1 MNDYIIYEQPIT
13 ENVRNFLKCEY
24 LNEKFNCA
32 VKQHDMWAIKSSIST
47 LIEMSDFVFRI
58 NIKIE
63 LLKDLERN
71 LLLLDTLKK
80 SNSIKLINYD
90 KFYTEIQTYI
100 EKLNNTNSS
109 PSKSITDNDFLM
121 QIKSKLH
128 IPAGDN
134 FFDMPSY
141 LNFLSSNKT
150 FILEN
155 IYNWYDPFKP
165 IFMSSILLLD
175 FKRTISKFKYFSSN
189 DSFFEMKL
197 DKSDKT
203 DLVRIKLEKNIN
215 IYPDISVNPQNI
227 NVMFKTSYGEN
238 RQSKPI
244 EENLNFGLSLSN
256 IK

>member
-24 LNEKFNCA
+24 LDEKFNCA
-32 VKQHDMWAIKSSIST
+32 VKQHDMWSIKSSIST

-58 NIKIE
+58 NIKVE
-63 LLKDLERN
+63 LLKDLEKN
-71 LLLLDTLKK
+71 LHLLEILKK
-80 SNSIKLINYD
+80 NKSIDLGDYD
-90 KFYTEIQTYI
+90 KFYTEIQKNI
-100 EKLNNTNSS
+100 GKLNNTNGS
-109 PSKSITDNDFLM
+109 PSKFITDNDFLM

-155 IYNWYDPFKP
+155 INNWYSPFKP
-165 IFMSSILLLD
+165 IFISSILLLD
-175 FKRTISKFKYFSSN
+175 FKRTISKFEYFSSDN
-189 DSFFEMKL
+189 SYFEMKL
-197 DKSDKT
+197 DKSEKT
-203 DLVRIKLEKNIN
+203 DLVRIKLEKNKN
-215 IYPDISVNPQNI
+215 IYPDISVNPKNVNI
-227 NVMFKTSYGEN
+227 MFKTSYGAY
-238 RQSKPI
+238 RHSKPI
-244 EENLNFGLSLSN
+244 EENLNFGISLSN

>member
-1 MNDYIIYEQPIT
+1 MFKYQ
-13 ENVRNFLKCEY
+13 L
-24 LNEKFNCA
+24 
-32 VKQHDMWAIKSSIST
+32 
-47 LIEMSDFVFRI
+47 LIEYEGTNFRGWQI
-58 NIKIE
+58 QKKGKTIQGLIQEKISKI
-63 LLKDLERN
+63 LKEKIILSGSGRTDTGVHALEQSAHFEC
-71 LLLLDTLKK
+71 KK
-80 SNSIKLINYD
+80 RIINYD

-100 EKLNNTNSS
+100 QKLNNTNSS

-155 IYNWYDPFKP
+155 IYNWYAPFKP

-215 IYPDISVNPQNI
+215 IYPDISVNSQNI
-227 NVMFKTSYGEN
+227 NIMFKTSYGAN

-244 EENLNFGLSLSN
+244 EEKLDFGISLSN

>member
-24 LNEKFNCA
+24 LDEKFNCA

-80 SNSIKLINYD
+80 SNSIELINYD

-100 EKLNNTNSS
+100 QKLNNTNSS

-155 IYNWYDPFKP
+155 IYNWYTPFKP

>member
-24 LNEKFNCA
+24 LDEKFNCA

-63 LLKDLERN
+63 LLKDLEKN

-80 SNSIKLINYD
+80 SNSIELINYD

-100 EKLNNTNSS
+100 QKLNNTNSS

-155 IYNWYDPFKP
+155 IYNWYTPFKP

>member
-24 LNEKFNCA
+24 LDEKFNCA

-80 SNSIKLINYD
+80 SNSIELINYD

-100 EKLNNTNSS
+100 QKLNNTNSS

-134 FFDMPSY
+134 FFDMPAY
-141 LNFLSSNKT
+141 LNFLSSNKS
-150 FILEN
+150 FIIDSIN
-155 IYNWYDPFKP
+155 QWYLPFKP
-165 IFMSSILLLD
+165 FFSSSKLLLD
-175 FKRTISKFKYFSSN
+175 TKRINSEFVALRSSSSYFEKKFNKSSKF
-189 DSFFEMKL
+189 
-197 DKSDKT
+197 
-203 DLVRIKLEKNIN
+203 DLVRIKMKKNIN
-215 IYPDISVNPQNI
+215 IYPDISVSTKNI
-227 NVMFKTSYGEN
+227 NIIFKTSFGQNRLSKAISEN
-238 RQSKPI
+238 I
-244 EENLNFGLSLSN
+244 DFELSLSCF
-256 IK
+256 K

>member
-1 MNDYIIYEQPIT
+1 MNNFVVYEQPVA
-13 ENVRNFLKCEY
+13 ENIRSFLKCEY
-24 LNEKFNCA
+24 LHEKINSSLSLESI
-32 VKQHDMWAIKSSIST
+32 WSIKSSISA
-47 LIEMSDFVFRI
+47 LLEMSDFSQRI
-58 NIKIE
+58 NLKVE
-63 LLKDLERN
+63 LLKELEKISF
-71 LLLLDTLKK
+71 TL
-80 SNSIKLINYD
+80 
-90 KFYTEIQTYI
+90 Q
-100 EKLNNTNSS
+100 KLNKDNEIELSKFDAYKTEVDRCLANLNDINDN
-109 PSKSITDNDFLM
+109 PSKTILDNDFLM
-121 QIKSKLH
+121 LVKSKLH

-155 IYNWYDPFKP
+155 INNWYSPFKP
-165 IFMSSILLLD
+165 IFISSILLLD
-175 FKRTISKFKYFSSN
+175 FKRTISKFEYFSSN
-189 DSFFEMKL
+189 DSYFEMKL

-227 NVMFKTSYGEN
+227 NIMFKTSYGAN

-244 EENLNFGLSLSN
+244 EEKLDFGISLSN

>member
-24 LNEKFNCA
+24 LDEKFNCA

-80 SNSIKLINYD
+80 SNSIELINYD

-100 EKLNNTNSS
+100 QKLNNTNSS

-155 IYNWYDPFKP
+155 IYNWYAPFKP

-189 DSFFEMKL
+189 DSYFEMKL

>member
-1 MNDYIIYEQPIT
+1 MNNYIIYEQPIT

-24 LNEKFNCA
+24 LDEKFNCA
-32 VKQHDMWAIKSSIST
+32 VKQHDMWSIKSSIST
-47 LIEMSDFVFRI
+47 LIEMSDFIFRI

-63 LLKDLERN
+63 LLKDLEKN
-71 LLLLDTLKK
+71 LHLLEILKK
-80 SNSIKLINYD
+80 NNSIELSDYD
-90 KFYTEIQTYI
+90 KFYTEMQSNI
-100 EKLNNTNSS
+100 EKLNSTDIS
-109 PSKSITDNDFLM
+109 PSRSITDNDFLM

-155 IYNWYDPFKP
+155 INNWYSPFKP
-165 IFMSSILLLD
+165 TFISSILLLD
-175 FKRTISKFKYFSSN
+175 FKRTISKFEYFSSN
-189 DSFFEMKL
+189 DSYFEMKL

-227 NVMFKTSYGEN
+227 NIMFKTSYGAN

-244 EENLNFGLSLSN
+244 EEKLDFGISLSN

>member
-1 MNDYIIYEQPIT
+1 MNDYIIYEQPIS

-47 LIEMSDFVFRI
+47 LIEMSDFIFRI

-63 LLKDLERN
+63 LLKDLEKN
-71 LLLLDTLKK
+71 LLLLDTLRKT
-80 SNSIKLINYD
+80 NSIELIDYD
-90 KFYTEIQTYI
+90 KFYTEIQTNI
-100 EKLNNTNSS
+100 EKLNRADIS

-121 QIKSKLH
+121 QIKSKSH

-155 IYNWYDPFKP
+155 IDNWYSPFKP

-175 FKRTISKFKYFSSN
+175 FKRTISKFEYFSS
-189 DSFFEMKL
+189 DAAYFEMKL

-215 IYPDISVNPQNI
+215 IYPDISVNPQYINI
-227 NVMFKTSYGEN
+227 MFKTSHGAN
-238 RQSKPI
+238 RQSKAI

>member
-32 VKQHDMWAIKSSIST
+32 IKQHDMWAIKSSIST

-58 NIKIE
+58 NIKVE
-63 LLKDLERN
+63 LLKDLEKN
-71 LLLLDTLKK
+71 LLLLESLK
-80 SNSIKLINYD
+80 NDNFIEIKDYD
-90 KFYTEIQTYI
+90 KFYTQIQSNI
-100 EKLNNTNSS
+100 DKLNSAPGS
-109 PSKSITDNDFLM
+109 PSKSVTENDFLM

-155 IYNWYDPFKP
+155 IDNWYSPFKT
-165 IFMSSILLLD
+165 IFISSILLLD
-175 FKRTISKFKYFSSN
+175 FKRTVSKFEYFSST

-197 DKSDKT
+197 DKSVKT

-227 NVMFKTSYGEN
+227 NIMFKTSYGAN
-238 RQSKPI
+238 RLSKPI
-244 EENLNFGLSLSN
+244 KENLNFGLSLSSV
-256 IK
+256 K